1 MRHWLACC
9 LWGDGDPGETSPP
22 PVRGTAEPLKRLPT
36 NALVAQ
42 AECSTNIETHLSLRH
57 GLRRMSWGEHDS
69 SLLYAFVWC
78 FHILCRTFKM
88 FGHDSCQ
95 FDYVCTSIVLIAL
108 AHICPQDISG
118 LDPGGM
124 VSYKQVVDL
133 GVVVRTMMYRIEMHC
148 FWNWWII
155 YEYIWYYYVE
165 DSKMRVWTLAA
176 WMSTRRARLRHS

>member
-88 FGHDSCQ
+88 LGMTVVSLTTCAHRLFLSPLPTGHFWTWPWRNAFLQTSRWFGCGCADHD
-95 FDYVCTSIVLIAL
+95 
-108 AHICPQDISG
+108 
-118 LDPGGM
+118 
-124 VSYKQVVDL
+124 VSY
-133 GVVVRTMMYRIEMHC
+133 
-148 FWNWWII
+148 WNALFLKLMDNIWIYMI
-155 YEYIWYYYVE
+155 LLCW
-165 DSKMRVWTLAA
+165 RF
-176 WMSTRRARLRHS
+176 

>member
-88 FGHDSCQ
+88 LGHDSCQ
-95 FDYVCTSIVLIAL
+95 FDYVCASIVLIAL
-108 AHICPQDISG
+108 AHRTF
-118 LDPGGM
+118 LD
-124 VSYKQVVDL
+124 L
-133 GVVVRTMMYRIEMHC
+133 TLEEC
-148 FWNWWII
+148 FLTNKSL
-155 YEYIWYYYVE
+155 IW
-165 DSKMRVWTLAA
+165 VWLCRP
-176 WMSTRRARLRHS
+176 WCIVLKCIVLEIDG